1 MAIVTEEQTINDV
14 EYIHT
19 KSDANKKIKQVST
32 GIVYDDAMDL
42 KANAQEYEETDE
54 DLEDFGEMGEFR
66 PVVD

>member
-19 KSDANKKIKQVST
+19 KSDAKKKIKQVAT

-42 KANAQEYEETDE
+42 ATNQMEYEETDE
-54 DLEDFGEMGEFR
+54 DLEGFSEMGEFR

>member
-1 MAIVTEEQTINDV
+1 MAIVTEEITINGV

-19 KSDANKKIKQVST
+19 KSDSNKKIKQVAT

-42 KANAQEYEETDE
+42 KTNQMEYEETDE
-54 DLEDFGEMGEFR
+54 DLEGFSEMGEFR

>member
-1 MAIVTEEQTINDV
+1 MAIVTEEQTINGV

-19 KSDANKKIKQVST
+19 KSDANKKIKQLET

-42 KANAQEYEETDE
+42 KTNAQEYEETDE
-54 DLEDFGEMGEFR
+54 DIEGFSELGEFR

>member
-1 MAIVTEEQTINDV
+1 MAIVTEEQTINGV

-19 KSDANKKIKQVST
+19 KSDSNKKIKQVST

-42 KANAQEYEETDE
+42 KTNQMEYEETDE
-54 DLEDFGEMGEFR
+54 DIEGLAEMGEFR

>member
-1 MAIVTEEQTINDV
+1 MAIVTEEQIINGV

-19 KSDANKKIKQVST
+19 KSDDNKKIKQVAT

-42 KANAQEYEETDE
+42 ATNQMEYEETDE
-54 DLEDFGEMGEFR
+54 DLEGFAEMGEFR

>member
-14 EYIHT
+14 VYIHT
-19 KSDANKKIKQVST
+19 KSDNNKKIKQVAT

-42 KANAQEYEETDE
+42 KTNQMEYEETDE
-54 DLEDFGEMGEFR
+54 DLEGFSEMGEFR

>member
-1 MAIVTEEQTINDV
+1 MAIVTEEMTINDV

-19 KSDANKKIKQVST
+19 KSDANKKIKQVAT

-42 KANAQEYEETDE
+42 KTNQMEYEETDE
-54 DLEDFGEMGEFR
+54 ELEGFAEMGEFR

>member
-1 MAIVTEEQTINDV
+1 MAIVTEEQTINGV

-19 KSDANKKIKQVST
+19 KSDANKKIKQVAT

-42 KANAQEYEETDE
+42 KTNQMEYEETDE
-54 DLEDFGEMGEFR
+54 EIEGFAEMGEFR

>member
-14 EYIHT
+14 VYIHT
-19 KSDANKKIKQVST
+19 KSDSNKKIKQVAT

-42 KANAQEYEETDE
+42 KTNQMEYEETDE
-54 DLEDFGEMGEFR
+54 ELEGFAEMGEFR